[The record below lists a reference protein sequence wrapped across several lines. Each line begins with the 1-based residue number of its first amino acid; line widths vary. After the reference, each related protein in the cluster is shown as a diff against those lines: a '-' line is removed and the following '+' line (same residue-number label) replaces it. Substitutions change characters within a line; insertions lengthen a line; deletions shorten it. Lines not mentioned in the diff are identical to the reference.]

1 LITKSLETT
10 DNVIINKMVVLEN
23 IIDEVS
29 SAVPLIEENNSHE
42 DLLVVMKNRYLNL
55 RCCTLLSV
63 KGFGSYHGI
72 KKRMSVADGTVDI
85 TVQYKEPYRR

>member
-1 LITKSLETT
+1 MLITKSLETT
-10 DNVIINKMVVLEN
+10 DNVIINKKVVLEN

-55 RCCTLLSV
+55 RCCTL